1 MFFFREIYMHTH
13 IQMYFRIMV
22 CIMDIIIYSWS
33 FIIETITAVQY
44 ASLMLLENYGFS
56 PQEITRKYM

>member
-1 MFFFREIYMHTH
+1 
-13 IQMYFRIMV
+13 MV

-44 ASLMLLENYGFS
+44 ASLMLLENYGGFF
-56 PQEITRKYM
+56 PQEITRKWM

>member
-1 MFFFREIYMHTH
+1 MHTH

-22 CIMDIIIYSWS
+22 CIMDIIIYNWS

-44 ASLMLLENYGFS
+44 ASLMLLEDYVFF
-56 PQEITRKYM
+56 PQEVTRKCM